1 MPHPKALKPSELRF
15 KCDPKMFGFK
25 STAKIEPLDDVIGQ
39 ERAVQ
44 AITFGLDMKS
54 PGYNIFVTGLEGTGK
69 STVVRDIAGKHAEKM
84 ERPDD
89 WCMVHN
95 FKDDFRPKA
104 LRVPSGKAAQFART
118 MKKFIEDLQ
127 RELPKAFES
136 QSYIKKLSNLKK
148 KYAERQYRFIQQTER
163 MAAQKGIQITRT
175 KAGFEAI
182 PIIDGKPITTEVFN
196 QLTAAQQKKIRANIQ
211 FIETELERTARETNR
226 LEMTLREDVEK
237 LMNSVAVFVVKHRL
251 DLIKEI
257 FRESRDIVDF
267 LGEVIADITENVNDF
282 LPSDG
287 NRLPAE
293 QFFEMSP
300 KSPFSK
306 YAVNILVDRKAEKGA
321 PVIFETNPNYY
332 NVFGQIE
339 KRAHMG
345 TLKTDFTM
353 IQAGSLLRA
362 NGGFLIMEIESVLM
376 NRYVWELLKRALQNK
391 VLAIEDISPESGFGV
406 SSLRPEPIPLEVK
419 VILIGNHETFN
430 LLQDHDSKFNKIF
443 RVRADFDYEV
453 ERHEAS
459 VQNYARYIAR
469 ACREEHLLPFTP
481 SGVAAVVE
489 YGGVNI
495 ARKDKL
501 SLRFGNIMGIL
512 KEADFWARKN
522 KARKISEKY
531 VRTAYEQHRFRYNL
545 YEEKMHESYTDETI
559 MIDVTGDEIGQ
570 VNALAVYQ
578 IGDISFGRPSR
589 ITAETYMGEKGIIN
603 IEREAEL
610 SGKTHNK
617 GVLILSG
624 YLGKTFAQKF
634 PFSLTISLTFEQ
646 SYGGIDGDSA
656 SSTELYAILSSLSE
670 IPIHQGLAVTGSVN
684 QKGQI
689 QAIGGVNQKIEGF
702 YEVCLSKGLT
712 GSQGVLIPQTN
723 VKNLMLRHEIIDA
736 VKKKKFHIYPVS
748 TIVEGIELLTGVTAG
763 KVNQA
768 GHYPAKSVYGK
779 VQKKLET
786 FLKRSYRLK
795 KRLGE
800 GLESIQYSSDD
811 KK

>member
-1 MPHPKALKPSELRF
+1 MPHPKELKPSDLRF
-15 KCDPKMFGFK
+15 KCNPKVFDFK
-25 STAKIEPLDDVIGQ
+25 STAQIEPLDEVIGQ

-84 ERPDD
+84 DRPDD
-89 WCMVHN
+89 RCMVHN
-95 FKDDFRPKA
+95 FKDDFRQKA
-104 LRVPSGKAAQFART
+104 LRVPSGKASQFART

-136 QSYIKKLSNLKK
+136 QSYIEKLTNLKK
-148 KYAERQYRFIQQTER
+148 KYAERQYKFIHRTEKT
-163 MAAQKGIQITRT
+163 AVQKGIQLTRT
-175 KAGFEAI
+175 KAGFEAV
-182 PIIDGKPITTEVFN
+182 PIIEGKAITAEVFN
-196 QLTAAQQKKIRANIQ
+196 RLTKAQQKEIRENIRS
-211 FIETELERTARETNR
+211 IETEIEHTARETNR
-226 LEMTLREDVEK
+226 LEMALREDVEK
-237 LMNSVAVFVVKHRL
+237 LMDNVAVFVVKHRL
-251 DLIKEI
+251 DIIKEL
-257 FRESRDIVDF
+257 FKESRDIVNF
-267 LGEVIADITENVNDF
+267 LGEVLTDITENVNDF
-282 LPSDG
+282 LPAED
-287 NRLPAE
+287 NRLQADHI
-293 QFFEMSP
+293 FEMPS

-306 YAVNILVDRKAEKGA
+306 YAVNVLVDRKSEKGA

-353 IQAGSLLRA
+353 VQAGSLLRA

-391 VLAIEDISPESGFGV
+391 LLAIEDIGPESGYGA
-406 SSLRPEPIPLEVK
+406 SSLRPEPIPLKVK
-419 VILIGNHETFN
+419 VILIGSHETFN
-430 LLQDHDSKFNKIF
+430 LLQDHDAKFNKIF

-453 ERHEAS
+453 DRLEAS

-469 ACREEHLLPFTP
+469 ACREEGLLSFTP

-501 SLRFGNIMGIL
+501 SLRFGNILGIL
-512 KEADFWARKN
+512 KEADYWARKN
-522 KARKISEKY
+522 KARLISEKY
-531 VRTAYEQHRFRYNL
+531 VRTAYNQHRFRYNL
-545 YEEKMHESYTDETI
+545 YEEKMHESYTDKTI

-589 ITAETYMGEKGIIN
+589 ITAETYMGKKGIIN
-603 IEREAEL
+603 IEREAGL

-624 YLGKTFAQKF
+624 YLGKMFARKF
-634 PFSLTISLTFEQ
+634 PLSLTISLTFEQ

-684 QKGQI
+684 QKGQV

-712 GSQGVLIPQTN
+712 GKQGVLIPKAN
-723 VKNLMLRHEIIDA
+723 LKNLMLRHKIIDS
-736 VKKKKFHIYPVS
+736 VKQGQFHIYPVS
-748 TIVEGIELLTGVTAG
+748 SIEEGIELLTGVTAG
-763 KVNQA
+763 KVDKT
-768 GHYPAKSVYGK
+768 GRYPDKSVYGR
-779 VQKKLET
+779 VRKKLRKY
-786 FLKRSYRLK
+786 LQRSYQLK
-795 KRLGE
+795 KTFDE
-800 GLESIQYSSDD
+800 GIETITF
-811 KK
+811 